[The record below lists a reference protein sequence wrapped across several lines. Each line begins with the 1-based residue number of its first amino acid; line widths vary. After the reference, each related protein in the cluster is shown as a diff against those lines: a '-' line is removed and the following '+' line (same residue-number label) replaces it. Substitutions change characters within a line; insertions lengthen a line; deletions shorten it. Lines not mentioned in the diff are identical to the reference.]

1 MKQIKKVYVLTL
13 VEKYK
18 GITYISVLGTFS
30 NEKSAKQVMEKTFD
44 GIYESE
50 YSKMDK
56 NNYVITKSADKM
68 TIAAILNS
76 DYVMLEITE
85 TILDKWEK

>member
-30 NEKSAKQVMEKTFD
+30 NERSAKEVMDETFD
-44 GIYESE
+44 AVYKRE
-50 YSKMDK
+50 YSNLNEND
-56 NNYVITKSADKM
+56 YVITKSNDKI
-68 TIAAILNS
+68 TISEILDSNYS
-76 DYVMLEITE
+76 MLKITE